1 MTAIPSRASR
11 LAASPLYLVATLP
24 EAGADAPDVAA
35 VALSEALRRIAEA
48 AAAGARLV
56 QLRAK
61 DASTAARRELLAQ
74 LRARLPAGALLIV
87 NDDLE
92 AVLDPAGR
100 PLADGVHLGRQD
112 AAALAGE
119 TAAPGPARIA
129 AGLRRA
135 RQRLGPDLLLGTSA
149 RTQAEVAAAIE
160 SGADHVGFG
169 AMADSRSKR
178 DTVRADPAELRR
190 CVAAFPGFPI
200 FPIGGLR
207 PETLDV
213 VRAAGCRR
221 AALGSALL
229 DAPDPAAA
237 VRECLRRLRS

>member
-1 MTAIPSRASR
+1 MTARPSRAAR

-24 EAGADAPDVAA
+24 EAGASPTSAW
-35 VALSEALRRIAEA
+35 LQRIAEA

-61 DASTAARRELLAQ
+61 DATTAARRELLAQ
-74 LRARLPAGALLIV
+74 LRSRLPADALLLV

-92 AVLDPAGR
+92 AVLDAAGR
-100 PLADGVHLGRQD
+100 PLADGVHLGRED
-112 AAALAGE
+112 AAALAGDS
-119 TAAPGPARIA
+119 AAPGPARIA
-129 AGLRRA
+129 AGLRHA
-135 RQRLGPDLLLGTSA
+135 RQRLGGELLVGTSA
-149 RTQAEVAAAIE
+149 RTQVEVAAAIGA
-160 SGADHVGFG
+160 GADYVGFG

-190 CVAAFPGFPI
+190 SVAAFPHFPI

-207 PETLDV
+207 PETLDL

-229 DAPDPAAA
+229 EAPDPAAA
-237 VRECLRRLRS
+237 VRECLSRLRS

>member
-1 MTAIPSRASR
+1 MTAVRSRAER

-24 EAGADAPDVAA
+24 ETPGAG
-35 VALSEALRRIAEA
+35 SEAGGAPTDVLSRIAEA
-48 AAAGARLV
+48 ASAGARLV

-74 LRARLPAGALLIV
+74 LRSRLPADALLLV

-100 PLADGVHLGRQD
+100 LLADGVHLGRED
-112 AAALAGE
+112 AAALAPA
-119 TAAPGPARIA
+119 AAPGPARIA

-135 RQRLGPDLLLGTSA
+135 RQRLGGELLLGTSA

-160 SGADHVGFG
+160 AGADYVGFG

-190 CVAAFPGFPI
+190 CVAAFPTFPI

-207 PETLDV
+207 PETLDL

-221 AALGSALL
+221 AALGSAILE
-229 DAPDPAAA
+229 APDPAAA